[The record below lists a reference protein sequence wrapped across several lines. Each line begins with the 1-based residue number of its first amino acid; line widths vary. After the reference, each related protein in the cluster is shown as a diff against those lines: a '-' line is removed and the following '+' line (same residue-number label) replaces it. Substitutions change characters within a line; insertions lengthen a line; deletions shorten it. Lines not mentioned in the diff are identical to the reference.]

1 MTNPIFERLP
11 EAATTAILGLPA
23 VARVIVANM
32 EIAKPEWVGSLTQVS
47 AFGLVAWI
55 VFFMFRNWLPA
66 IQAANAQQLKEQRED
81 HTSSMQAM
89 ASAHAQAI
97 TTLAN
102 TFSESLKT
110 QRSDLLA
117 LANHEHA
124 LKNS

>member
-1 MTNPIFERLP
+1 MNPLFERLP
-11 EAATTAILGLPA
+11 EAAAAAILALPA
-23 VARVIVANM
+23 AVHAIVANLD
-32 EIAKPEWVGSLTQVS
+32 IATPEWVGSLTQVS

-55 VFFMFRNWLPA
+55 VFFMFRHWLPA

>member
-1 MTNPIFERLP
+1 MNPLFERLP
-11 EAATTAILGLPA
+11 EAAAAAILALPA
-23 VARVIVANM
+23 AVHAIVANLDN
-32 EIAKPEWVGSLTQVS
+32 ATPEWVGSLTQVS

>member
-1 MTNPIFERLP
+1 MNPLFERLP
-11 EAATTAILGLPA
+11 EAAAAAILALPA
-23 VARVIVANM
+23 AVHAIVANLD
-32 EIAKPEWVGSLTQVS
+32 IATPEWVGSLTQVS

-66 IQAANAQQLKEQRED
+66 IQAANAQLLKEQRED

>member
-1 MTNPIFERLP
+1 MNPLFERLP
-11 EAATTAILGLPA
+11 EAAAAAILALPA
-23 VARVIVANM
+23 AVHAIVANLD
-32 EIAKPEWVGSLTQVS
+32 IATPEWVGSLTQVS

-117 LANHEHA
+117 LANHAHA